1 MGKKHNSVRSAF
13 AGGWSQQVRDQLDNV
28 VIPERVKCKIC
39 KKVRLQSFFSKRQLD
54 ILRNAMVVQGQSNA
68 VTGPGHATCRECSG
82 NPVVELRCVICDKV
96 KGLDEFAKNQR
107 HDRDI
112 ARCLTCVQKH
122 SEAEPVAEENKL
134 LTGSELSSAQHPGMI
149 LDGTLA
155 ESTKRLALRDVP
167 HAASGRDDE
176 SSGWIERGRI
186 DDYNRGRDKG
196 RELATIDP
204 RGNADRLRQSG
215 WASWGITPSDTAA
228 SVTHSSPMTPRRDS
242 KFARVKAVKPPG
254 QSLRVPDPTQ
264 DLEDSDGED
273 PEPLDQYL

>member
-1 MGKKHNSVRSAF
+1 MGKRYNSVRSAF
-13 AGGWSQQVRDQLDNV
+13 AGGWSQHVRDQLDNV
-28 VIPERVKCKIC
+28 NIPERVKCKIC
-39 KKVRLQSFFSKRQLD
+39 KKVRLQSSFSKRQLD

-107 HDRDI
+107 HDRDT
-112 ARCLTCVQKH
+112 AKH

-134 LTGSELSSAQHPGMI
+134 LTGSELSSAPHPGMI
-149 LDGTLA
+149 MDGTLA
-155 ESTKRLALRDVP
+155 ESTKRLALRDAP

-186 DDYNRGRDKG
+186 DDYNRGREKG

-228 SVTHSSPMTPRRDS
+228 SVTHSSLLTPRKES
-242 KFARVKAVKPPG
+242 NFARVKSVKPPG

-264 DLEDSDGED
+264 DPEDSDGEE